1 MNNIKEI
8 NDNCTYKKRIV
19 YKINILIILVL
30 VIVLTINK
38 AYATVSLTSQ
48 SKVSVGEKFDVT
60 LDFGQNI
67 AAYDRLKIEYNSNI
81 LRYLSDNKLI
91 EDLWWDTSSESTG
104 IRKKVYSFVAT
115 GNGISTFRVDI
126 KGLVSANSTMDE
138 LGNFNLTRKVTI
150 GSGVKKGDLDG
161 NGIINGTDA
170 AMILDIYNKS
180 KETQDYLLVA
190 DLDGN
195 GIINGTDAALLL
207 DMYNKGQI

>member
-8 NDNCTYKKRIV
+8 SGNRTHKKRIM

-30 VIVLTINK
+30 VIVLTINN
-38 AYATVSLTSQ
+38 AYAVSLTSK

-67 AAYDRLKIEYNSNI
+67 AAYDRLKFEYNSNI

-104 IRKKVYSFVAT
+104 IRKKVYSFMAT
-115 GNGISTFRVDI
+115 GNGISTFRVNI

-138 LGNFNLTRKVTI
+138 LGSFNLTRKVTI

-190 DLDGN
+190 DMDGN